1 MKADIITHLERK
13 EKQREIATERRENLR
28 CKFLEKLLIYAGVFI
43 FGFIYMYII
52 KLIVE
57 VIYGFKG

>member
-13 EKQREIATERRENLR
+13 EKQREIETERRENLR
-28 CKFLEKLLIYAGVFI
+28 CEFLESLLIFSGIFI

-57 VIYGFKG
+57 VFYVFKG